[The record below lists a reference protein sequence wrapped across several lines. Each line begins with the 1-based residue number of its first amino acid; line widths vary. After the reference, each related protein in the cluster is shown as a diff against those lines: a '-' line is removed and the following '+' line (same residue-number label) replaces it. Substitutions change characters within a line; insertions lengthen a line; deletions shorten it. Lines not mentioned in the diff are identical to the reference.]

1 MLLNEYF
8 ESISFAQGAQFNVSH
23 TIDTDYMNKLHWHPF
38 VEILVSLAEGN
49 AVSVNF
55 CRYELGINDI
65 LLLYPGD
72 LHSIE
77 GGSTN
82 AYLIIQF
89 PNELF
94 TVMNELR
101 DQAGLFSRHPYIRY
115 DRTSC
120 EADGLLVLLKKF
132 AAEYETQAPFR
143 QVRMDALML
152 QFFERVGRRCLE

>member
-8 ESISFAQGAQFNVSH
+8 ETISFAQGAQFNVSH
-23 TIDTDYMNKLHWHPF
+23 AIDTDYMNKLHWHPF

-143 QVRMDALML
+143 
-152 QFFERVGRRCLE
+152 

>member
-101 DQAGLFSRHPYIRY
+101 DQAGLFSRHPYIPAT
-115 DRTSC
+115 RTS
-120 EADGLLVLLKKF
+120 AMTAQ
-132 AAEYETQAPFR
+132 AA
-143 QVRMDALML
+143 
-152 QFFERVGRRCLE
+152 RRTGCWCC